1 MPMLAVLGLAVAAW
15 LLPGAADDSGI
26 VGTQA
31 PDFSLQD
38 LNGKEVSLKSLRGH
52 TVVLHFWA
60 TYWASCYADMGR
72 LDKLSREFKSQ
83 GVIVL
88 GVNVGQMPSV
98 VKEFVKKKGFTYP
111 QLVGARGE
119 LILSYEATDAPTLV
133 IVGKD
138 GKIVNY
144 LREERGEEGLRSAL
158 KAALE

>member
-1 MPMLAVLGLAVAAW
+1 MLGVLGLTVAS
-15 LLPGAADDSGI
+15 LLLQPATDESGL
-26 VGTQA
+26 VGKQA
-31 PDFSLQD
+31 PDFSLQGLD
-38 LNGKEVSLKSLRGH
+38 GKEVSLKSLRGH

-72 LDKLSREFKSQ
+72 LDKLSREFKGQ
-83 GVIVL
+83 GVIVI

-98 VKEFVKKKGFTYP
+98 VKEFVKKKGYTYP